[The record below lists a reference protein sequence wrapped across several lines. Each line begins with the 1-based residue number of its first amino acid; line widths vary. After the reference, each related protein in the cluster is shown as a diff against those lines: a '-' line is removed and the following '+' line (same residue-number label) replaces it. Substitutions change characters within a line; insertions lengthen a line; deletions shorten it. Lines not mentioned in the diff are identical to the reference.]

1 MSLETRPSI
10 LRLVAVPAVVSLAV
24 TVLRLVGEVRRWPE
38 AWFSPA
44 TGGIIPSSTTWI
56 VGITWLALPFGAWF
70 AWRLVR
76 AGDGPASA
84 AHALGHAVFGVVLV
98 LGGSRLVWRPPVE
111 FPRIL
116 VAIWLVMVAA
126 AILQWPTWP
135 RLFRVLLAYALLARV
150 PVVVIMFLAMRGR
163 WGTHYDYVGTPPQFQ
178 LPFWS
183 GFFWLAFFP
192 QLLFWVGFTVLAGS
206 LAGSVVAL
214 VARRGASAVT
224 ARPGPVA

>member
-10 LRLVAVPAVVSLAV
+10 LRLAAVPAVVSLAV
-24 TVLRLVGEVRRWPE
+24 TLLRLVGEVRRWPE

-44 TGGIIPSSTTWI
+44 TGGIIPSGTTWI
-56 VGITWLALPFGAWF
+56 IGITWLALPFGAWF
-70 AWRLVR
+70 AWRLVQ

-98 LGGSRLVWRPPVE
+98 LGGSRLVWRLPIG
-111 FPRIL
+111 FPKIL
-116 VAIWLVMVAA
+116 VAIWLVMMAA
-126 AILQWPTWP
+126 AALQWPTWP
-135 RLFRVLLAYALLARV
+135 QLARVLLAYGLLARV
-150 PVVVIMFLAMRGR
+150 PVAIIMFLAMRGR

-192 QLLFWVGFTVLAGS
+192 QLLFWVGFTVLSGS
-206 LAGSVVAL
+206 LAGSLVAL
-214 VARRGASAVT
+214 GARRRPAAAT
-224 ARPGPVA
+224 APPGRLA